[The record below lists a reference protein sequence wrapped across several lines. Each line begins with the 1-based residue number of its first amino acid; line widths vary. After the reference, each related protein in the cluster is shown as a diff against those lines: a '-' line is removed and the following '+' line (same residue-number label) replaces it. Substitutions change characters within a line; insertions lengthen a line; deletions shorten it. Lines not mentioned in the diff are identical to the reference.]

1 MNHGWFHVRAAVALI
16 VCLAV
21 MTALD
26 AQEGPTGEAEG
37 EATPDAATPVAS
49 PAPQPEEETESDD
62 PGTSPSEL
70 MELLR
75 TGGVVGG
82 LIFLLSLTMVY
93 LIIEQILSI
102 RRGTLMPADLA
113 KSVHQQLSERKLSEA
128 QQQCQMQPCFLSN
141 VLSAGLSVVDFGYQ
155 DVEKAM
161 EDTATE
167 QAARLFRKIEYLHLI
182 GTLAPM
188 LGLLGTVWGM
198 ITAFMEF
205 ESKANPAVSE
215 LAPGIYRALVT
226 TMIGLTVAVPAF
238 AAFSI
243 FRNRIDE
250 LVAEA
255 SLTAEHVFVDYRR
268 DEARRKKKLKEK
280 EKERASD
287 DVGRIA
293 SVVHEREQRG

>member
-16 VCLAV
+16 ACLAV

-26 AQEGPTGEAEG
+26 AQEGPTGEGEG
-37 EATPDAATPVAS
+37 EAAPVAAAS
-49 PAPQPEEETESDD
+49 PQSEEETGSAA

-93 LIIEQILSI
+93 LIIEQLLSI
-102 RRGTLMPADLA
+102 RRGALMPADLA
-113 KSVHQQLSERKLSEA
+113 QSVHQQLSERKLSEA
-128 QQQCQMQPCFLSN
+128 HHQCQMQPCFLSN

-268 DEARRKKKLKEK
+268 DEVRRKKKLKEK
-280 EKERASD
+280 EKKRTN
-287 DVGRIA
+287 DVVDRIA
-293 SVVHEREQRG
+293 SDVHEREQRG

>member
-1 MNHGWFHVRAAVALI
+1 MNQGWFHIRSAAALI
-16 VCLAV
+16 ACLV
-21 MTALD
+21 LMSALY
-26 AQEGPTGEAEG
+26 AQDTTEGEGPSGSAR
-37 EATPDAATPVAS
+37 P
-49 PAPQPEEETESDD
+49 ESDANSSET
-62 PGTSPSEL
+62 PAAEEQSSEL
-70 MELLR
+70 FELLR
-75 TGGVVGG
+75 TGGIVGG

-102 RRGTLMPADLA
+102 RRSSLMPPDLA
-113 KSVHQQLSERKLSEA
+113 KSVHQHLSERKVGDA
-128 QQQCQMQPCFLSN
+128 RQQCQLQPCFLAN

-167 QAARLFRKIEYLHLI
+167 QSARLFRKIEYLHLI

-226 TMIGLTVAVPAF
+226 TMMGLTVAVPAF
-238 AAFSI
+238 ASFAI

-255 SLTAEHVFVDYRR
+255 SLTAEHVFTDYRR
-268 DEARRKKKLKEK
+268 DEVRRRKKSKDRPGED
-280 EKERASD
+280 ASR
-287 DVGRIA
+287 VS
-293 SVVHEREQRG
+293 SVAHERERQG

>member
-1 MNHGWFHVRAAVALI
+1 MNHGWFHVRAVAALL
-16 VCLAV
+16 VCLAL
-21 MTALD
+21 MSALD
-26 AQEGPTGEAEG
+26 AQEPEPEAGPPEAAPTVG
-37 EATPDAATPVAS
+37 ADAAATPPESSAGKTQS
-49 PAPQPEEETESDD
+49 PD
-62 PGTSPSEL
+62 TSGQTSGL
-70 MELLR
+70 LELLR

-93 LIIEQILSI
+93 LIIEQLLSI
-102 RRGTLMPADLA
+102 RRSSLMPTDLA
-113 KSVHQQLSERKLSEA
+113 KSVHQHLTERKLPEA
-128 QQQCQMQPCFLSN
+128 QQQCQMQPCFLAN
-141 VLSAGLSVVDFGYQ
+141 VLNSGLSVVDFGYQ

-226 TMIGLTVAVPAF
+226 TMMGLTVAVPAF
-238 AAFSI
+238 ASFAI

-268 DEARRKKKLKEK
+268 DEARRKKKARDKSGDDLAR
-280 EKERASD
+280 ER
-287 DVGRIA
+287 
-293 SVVHEREQRG
+293 RG

>member
-26 AQEGPTGEAEG
+26 AQERVTGEPQTDPALSPAIPSAPPPDDREAE
-37 EATPDAATPVAS
+37 PDAAGAS
-49 PAPQPEEETESDD
+49 P
-62 PGTSPSEL
+62 GEL

-93 LIIEQILSI
+93 LIIEQVLSI

-113 KSVHQQLSERKLSEA
+113 KSVHQNLSERKLSEA

-268 DEARRKKKLKEK
+268 DEARRRKKVKEK
-280 EKERASD
+280 EKEQRGSD

>member
-1 MNHGWFHVRAAVALI
+1 MS
-16 VCLAV
+16 
-21 MTALD
+21 ALD
-26 AQEGPTGEAEG
+26 AQQSGSGANPGEAAPVPAPVDNS
-37 EATPDAATPVAS
+37 EAKVESSEPSAGDS
-49 PAPQPEEETESDD
+49 PASSGPN
-62 PGTSPSEL
+62 EL
-70 MELLR
+70 LELLR

-93 LIIEQILSI
+93 LIIEQLLSI
-102 RRGTLMPADLA
+102 RRGTLMPPELA
-113 KSVHQQLSERKLSEA
+113 KSVHQHLSERKLSEA
-128 QQQCQMQPCFLSN
+128 QQQCQSQPCFLSN

-205 ESKANPAVSE
+205 ETKANPAVSE

-238 AAFSI
+238 ASFAI

-268 DEARRKKKLKEK
+268 DEARRKRKVKEK
-280 EKERASD
+280 DKVSD
-287 DVGRIA
+287 DAGRIA
-293 SVVHEREQRG
+293 AVLHEREQRG

>member
-1 MNHGWFHVRAAVALI
+1 MNHGWFHVRAAAALL
-16 VCLAV
+16 VCLTL
-21 MTALD
+21 MSALD
-26 AQEGPTGEAEG
+26 AQEPEPEPGS
-37 EATPDAATPVAS
+37 PDAVPTAAPTPEAVS
-49 PAPQPEEETESDD
+49 PEESSEEETPPAAS
-62 PGTSPSEL
+62 GQMGEL

-93 LIIEQILSI
+93 LIIEQVLSI
-102 RRGTLMPADLA
+102 RRSSLMPTDLA
-113 KSVHQQLSERKLSEA
+113 KGVHQHLTERKLSEA
-128 QQQCQMQPCFLSN
+128 QQQCQAQPCFLSN

-226 TMIGLTVAVPAF
+226 TMMGLTVAVPAF
-238 AAFSI
+238 ASFAI

-268 DEARRKKKLKEK
+268 DEARRKRKSKEK
-280 EKERASD
+280 SGDETARER
-287 DVGRIA
+287 
-293 SVVHEREQRG
+293 RG

>member
-1 MNHGWFHVRAAVALI
+1 MNHGWFHVRAAAALL
-16 VCLAV
+16 VCLAL
-21 MTALD
+21 MSALN
-26 AQEGPTGEAEG
+26 AQEAEPVPSEAAPTTGPDTEANPPTGSVAENSQ
-37 EATPDAATPVAS
+37 TPDS
-49 PAPQPEEETESDD
+49 S
-62 PGTSPSEL
+62 SEAGEL
-70 MELLR
+70 LELLR

-93 LIIEQILSI
+93 LIIEQLLSI
-102 RRGTLMPADLA
+102 RRSSLMPIDLA
-113 KSVHQQLSERKLSEA
+113 KGVHKNLTERKLPEA

-226 TMIGLTVAVPAF
+226 TMMGLTVAVPAF
-238 AAFSI
+238 AAFAI

-268 DEARRKKKLKEK
+268 DEARRKKKAKAK
-280 EKERASD
+280 GSD
-287 DVGRIA
+287 DPT
-293 SVVHEREQRG
+293 RELRG

>member
-1 MNHGWFHVRAAVALI
+1 MNHGWFHVRAAAALL
-16 VCLAV
+16 VCLAL
-21 MTALD
+21 MSTLD
-26 AQEGPTGEAEG
+26 AQEAEPVPSEAAPTTGPDTEASPPNGTVAESSQ
-37 EATPDAATPVAS
+37 TPDS
-49 PAPQPEEETESDD
+49 SSETGD
-62 PGTSPSEL
+62 L
-70 MELLR
+70 LELLR

-93 LIIEQILSI
+93 LIIEQLLSI
-102 RRGTLMPADLA
+102 RRSSLMPIDLA
-113 KSVHQQLSERKLSEA
+113 KGVHQHLTERKLPEA
-128 QQQCQMQPCFLSN
+128 LQQCQMQPCFLSN

-226 TMIGLTVAVPAF
+226 TMMGLTVAVPAF
-238 AAFSI
+238 AAFAI

-268 DEARRKKKLKEK
+268 DEARRKKKAKVK
-280 EKERASD
+280 GSD
-287 DVGRIA
+287 
-293 SVVHEREQRG
+293 EPTRELRG

>member
-26 AQEGPTGEAEG
+26 AQEGPTGEG
-37 EATPDAATPVAS
+37 EATPS
-49 PAPQPEEETESDD
+49 PAAPGAPPASQPEEETESDAAGSNSSD
-62 PGTSPSEL
+62 L
-70 MELLR
+70 IELLR

-113 KSVHQQLSERKLSEA
+113 KSVHQHLSERKLSEA
-128 QQQCQMQPCFLSN
+128 QQQCQAQPCFLSN

-280 EKERASD
+280 ASD
-287 DVGRIA
+287 DAGRIA